1 MGSIVV
7 TPKNAEEL
15 DFLVALL
22 QRLGFASQI
31 HTEEDD
37 EAFFLAHELS
47 ESGKAFLEERA
58 KAALESSKTLKS
70 WKQVSGETSAKY
82 NWPAN

>member
-31 HTEEDD
+31 HTEEED
-37 EAFFLAHELS
+37 EAFFLNQELS

-58 KAALESSKTLKS
+58 QDALKSNKPLKS
-70 WKQVSGETSAKY
+70 WKQVSNETSSKY
-82 NWPAN
+82 NWPTN